1 MLGSKPS
8 VEHRGEKPK
17 DRSTPKA
24 NNDQRAQHTIS
35 ELFATSKRKLTRQEA
50 EDPLK
55 SSPNKR
61 LKRDQLSS
69 ASDNAAPP
77 PRTMQREQMYSS
89 FPTANAKKS
98 EIIEIS
104 DDESPPKPSAIR
116 SKPNGVIRP
125 KNTTPQAGL
134 KKLVVKNLRKTPRT
148 DPDQYYNHVWDQL
161 DAALSA
167 IFANEKVPYSMEE
180 LYRGVEILC
189 RQGRA
194 PSLYTKLCDKC
205 KQVSARMEQPL
216 MAATSTGNSV
226 DVLRTVVEAWS
237 AWTAQLVSLDVLTGR
252 YLLNYP
258 GYCTLDI
265 LLLGPFL
272 PPAFTIIAI
281 D

>member
-1 MLGSKPS
+1 MLAPKPS
-8 VEHRGEKPK
+8 VEHRAGKPK

-35 ELFATSKRKLTRQEA
+35 ELFVTSKNRPTRQEA
-50 EDPLK
+50 ETTPY
-55 SSPNKR
+55 KR
-61 LKRDQLSS
+61 LKRDHLSFP
-69 ASDNAAPP
+69 SDNAAPP

-89 FPTANAKKS
+89 FPTANTKKS

-104 DDESPPKPSAIR
+104 DDESPPKPSATR
-116 SKPNGVIRP
+116 SKPNGAIRP
-125 KNTTPQAGL
+125 KNTTPQAGV

-194 PSLYTKLCDKC
+194 PSLYGKLRDKC
-205 KQVSARMEQPL
+205 KQVSARMERPL
-216 MAATSTGNSV
+216 MAATNTGNCV
-226 DVLRTVVEAWS
+226 DVLRTVVETWS
-237 AWTAQLVSLDVLTGR
+237 AWTAQLVSLDNPTGR
-252 YLLNYP
+252 FLLNYP
-258 GYCTLDI
+258 GYCTLNI
-265 LLLGPFL
+265 LLPRPFL
-272 PPAFTIIAI
+272 RPAFTIIAI

>member
-1 MLGSKPS
+1 MPRSKPS
-8 VEHRGEKPK
+8 VEHSGGKLK
-17 DRSTPKA
+17 DRSTSKA
-24 NNDQRAQHTIS
+24 NNDQRAQQTIS
-35 ELFATSKRKLTRQEA
+35 ELFATSKHKLTRQET
-50 EDPLK
+50 EDLVD

-61 LKRDQLSS
+61 LKRDQSS
-69 ASDNAAPP
+69 LASDKAAPP

-89 FPTANAKKS
+89 FPTANARKH
-98 EIIEIS
+98 EVIEIS
-104 DDESPPKPSAIR
+104 DDESPPKPSPFR

-125 KNTTPQAGL
+125 KNSTPQAGL

-148 DPDQYYNHVWDQL
+148 DPDQYYSHVWDQL

-189 RQGRA
+189 RQDRA
-194 PSLYTKLCDKC
+194 PSLYRKLCDKC
-205 KQVSARMEQPL
+205 KQVSARMEEPL
-216 MAATSTGNSV
+216 MAATKTGNSV

-237 AWTAQLVSLDVLTGR
+237 AWTAQLVSLEVLTDT
-252 YLLNYP
+252 YLLIVL

-272 PPAFTIIAI
+272 PPAFTIVAL